1 MLEDDQRN
9 DEEVQ
14 TAAMNLF
21 VGVAPERNAELSDLW
36 QRYTPRFNFIMDN
49 GPDGAFVMEAG
60 LYREVRFNDRAMR
73 AFWLAAFIGWEG
85 YRSVHEGLVR
95 NDFQL
100 TRFNEMIDC
109 FTELLNAD
117 DPLTVTLPEG
127 VPDPGVYVDGTL
139 KPDAKAA
146 ADLATFACGWALL
159 HEVRH
164 IKHQQDKTGAPY
176 DAPPVER
183 RREELSC
190 DEFATRFLLDHVED
204 YATRTKEPAD
214 GVRQKRA
221 IGIYFA
227 LFALTLIS
235 KDNWEESDSH
245 PAMQTRIDA
254 VIRQIGTD
262 GTRMSDA
269 IAHAAHAALWCSW
282 PVAPGPF
289 KSKVGSA

>member
-1 MLEDDQRN
+1 
-9 DEEVQ
+9 
-14 TAAMNLF
+14 MNLF

-139 KPDAKAA
+139 NRTQRQQQTWQRLRAVGHFFMKFDTSSTSRIRPAR
-146 ADLATFACGWALL
+146 LTML
-159 HEVRH
+159 HLSN
-164 IKHQQDKTGAPY
+164 GAGKN
-176 DAPPVER
+176 
-183 RREELSC
+183 C
-190 DEFATRFLLDHVED
+190 
-204 YATRTKEPAD
+204 
-214 GVRQKRA
+214 
-221 IGIYFA
+221 
-227 LFALTLIS
+227 
-235 KDNWEESDSH
+235 
-245 PAMQTRIDA
+245 PAMNSQRASSWITWRIMP
-254 VIRQIGTD
+254 RGQRSQ
-262 GTRMSDA
+262 RM
-269 IAHAAHAALWCSW
+269 
-282 PVAPGPF
+282 V
-289 KSKVGSA
+289 